1 MQVVLKVVGG
11 KNDGREINIS
21 VPEFIIGRGEN
32 AHLRPSSDLISRRH
46 CALRINNGQ
55 LIIEDLGSRNGT
67 YVNGEKLNGPHVAKS
82 GDLLRVGRLQFNV
95 LLDPVKA
102 GAKRPKVANAVEAA
116 SRAATLKKSSPDDI
130 EESITDWL
138 SEPSEDERN
147 QKRRNTE
154 TIQFSVED
162 TTTIKKPTEDG
173 AEAAADESGE
183 HDDDLAEDGEDENG
197 NGSLLNFKKKK
208 FGKLPPQPK
217 FSHDDSKTAAGEVLK
232 RFFNRR

>member
-46 CALRINNGQ
+46 CALRINNGK

-67 YVNGEKLNGPHVAKS
+67 YVNGEKLTGPHVAKS

-95 LLDPVKA
+95 LLDPVKS

-116 SRAATLKKSSPDDI
+116 SRAASIKQASPDDI

-138 SEPSEDERN
+138 SEPSEDDRL
-147 QKRRNTE
+147 QKRASTE

-162 TTTIKKPTEDG
+162 TTTIKTPSEND
-173 AEAAADESGE
+173 AEATTANSGE
-183 HDDDLAEDGEDENG
+183 NADGDAEGDSDENG